1 MSQRQFKSDD
11 SSVFVER
18 FGNGSD
24 GSYAPSTG
32 TDAPIDSACTGT
44 IDTTSLSATNASFAA
59 GQLIVIHQTQGT
71 GAGQWELNKIDSYV
85 AGTITTSYSL
95 IFGYATGAQVL
106 VMPQYSSGL
115 IDTGQTITLKAWD
128 GTVGGIY
135 AKFCSGTFTIAG
147 STAGAGANN
156 VRGNSTQPSGGGF
169 RGGISIDGTNSF
181 GGQGESATGTGSQ
194 SSSANG
200 AGGGGGGGNAS
211 YNAGGGGGNGAVGI
225 AATGSGSTNGAAGG
239 TDGGVNLVDMVFG
252 AGGGGAT
259 GTAGI
264 GGGIS
269 GGNGGGIVILISKN
283 LTITGGISVNGG
295 GLYQDRING
304 GGGAGG
310 SILLKG
316 QTLVLGTNLT
326 TAIGGVLVGSPED
339 PGDGGVGRIHA
350 DYSTSISGTTNP
362 TIDTTIDSIY
372 VDPPTVENLN
382 QVNFGGFVEF

>member
-1 MSQRQFKSDD
+1 MQ
-11 SSVFVER
+11 SSVVEH
-18 FGNGSD
+18 
-24 GSYAPSTG
+24 
-32 TDAPIDSACTGT
+32 
-44 IDTTSLSATNASFAA
+44 SL
-59 GQLIVIHQTQGT
+59 LL
-71 GAGQWELNKIDSYV
+71 E
-85 AGTITTSYSL
+85 
-95 IFGYATGAQVL
+95 VL
-106 VMPQYSSGL
+106 LEQE
-115 IDTGQTITLKAWD
+115 Q
-128 GTVGGIY
+128 
-135 AKFCSGTFTIAG
+135 
-147 STAGAGANN
+147 
-156 VRGNSTQPSGGGF
+156 TQPSGGGF

-304 GGGAGG
+304 CGGAGG

>member
-1 MSQRQFKSDD
+1 MGRVGKTANIDYLQFIDKAASPSVAGRIQR
-11 SSVFVER
+11 
-18 FGNGSD
+18 NGTVLIT
-24 GSYAPSTG
+24 Y
-32 TDAPIDSACTGT
+32 
-44 IDTTSLSATNASFAA
+44 DTTVKSLETNYQEFTSN
-59 GQLIVIHQTQGT
+59 GT
-71 GAGQWELNKIDSYV
+71 WTKPVG
-85 AGTITTSYSL
+85 ITTVKV
-95 IFGYATGAQVL
+95 QV
-106 VMPQYSSGL
+106 
-115 IDTGQTITLKAWD
+115 I
-128 GTVGGIY
+128 
-135 AKFCSGTFTIAG
+135 
-147 STAGAGANN
+147 
-156 VRGNSTQPSGGGF
+156 
-169 RGGISIDGTNSF
+169 
-181 GGQGESATGTGSQ
+181 
-194 SSSANG
+194 
-200 AGGGGGGGNAS
+200 
-211 YNAGGGGGNGAVGI
+211 
-225 AATGSGSTNGAAGG
+225 
-239 TDGGVNLVDMVFG
+239 G